1 MSIFSKK
8 MRLSL
13 IAISILNIQNAWSVA
28 YIPLDNQPQKSD
40 LQDIIS
46 NLNKKENNSDH
57 RLLSLVKNIEFSFG
71 EITEKG
77 YQNAKAIYNNGKVTI
92 NPNRIFDNTDLQS
105 VIIHESVHA
114 LKPELTESEVDSF
127 AAQYASKNDIA
138 YTYQYS
144 VDPIISDTYRPTIA
158 NPFNNNL
165 VKGLCRAG
173 AGTALSAAGSF
184 GLVGLGQDVYNR
196 VIGGTALSQEIF
208 NAAQGTAVPLAWA
221 FFDYTLQRAQWNHGF
236 PGSHASDG
244 QNINNALRA
253 IPRVGSILAD
263 TLNLGHLTERT
274 LREELGLLMF
284 VGAIGTNAVIQKVAD
299 ANNASAVAWP
309 LKIVDTAIWGG
320 LNGMVGEFSRYADGG
335 TYASLPSGHP
345 GSLIPYLGSQK
356 WNLLYSSINCG
367 TAAYLG
373 NQAYGSYASW
383 HPVPENAT
391 TSEYASSAYGA
402 AAAYMGTWIATD
414 GVFKYFQYAK
424 AAGIPGFR
432 DVDWGQLK
440 ADGIERIR
448 TAFGRQFAEGNVPA
462 DIELGAIPEVRISNQ
477 RQRRSP
483 EPGLDSRAARLRK
496 IFDELNITQNE
507 AIAAWERVIEPP
519 LTLNAFQKVDMV
531 RLKHDIAL
539 SSNPN
544 GFKPSVTIDSN
555 PTLSTLKN
563 NELAHLA
570 KEIST
575 ISKIIPRNDYTDWK
589 QWWNYSKWQDG
600 CFIDGVIEY
609 GQWLSDG
616 GNITGAE
623 GACGNTYGDGINQ
636 AIRFNDG
643 SIAIGINGRTINSL
657 ENWTVGAVGGTD
669 WRGLHGYAFFDNKGR
684 PTAMA
689 ISSRNWATWGAGFS
703 FIYKNGRWESRATD
717 DWIGEFR
724 TAESLDQHALRF
736 KFPTQ

>member
-1 MSIFSKK
+1 M
-8 MRLSL
+8 
-13 IAISILNIQNAWSVA
+13 
-28 YIPLDNQPQKSD
+28 
-40 LQDIIS
+40 QDIIS
-46 NLNKKENNSDH
+46 NLNAKENSSNH
-57 RLLSLVKNIEFSFG
+57 KLLSLVKHIEFSFG
-71 EITEKG
+71 EITKTG
-77 YQNAKAIYNNGKVTI
+77 YQNAKAIYNNGEVTI
-92 NPNRIFDNTDLQS
+92 NPNRISDNTDLQS

-114 LKPELTESEVDSF
+114 LKPELTENEVDNF
-127 AAQYASKNDIA
+127 AAQYASQNNIV
-138 YTYQYS
+138 YNYQYS
-144 VDPIISDTYRPTIA
+144 VDPIIGDAYRPITS

-165 VKGLCRAG
+165 VRGLCRAG

-196 VIGGTALSQEIF
+196 VIGGTALSQQVF
-208 NAAQGTAVPLAWA
+208 NAAQGAAVPLAWA

-236 PGSHASDG
+236 PGSHANDG

-284 VGAIGTNAVIQKVAD
+284 VGAIGTNAIIQKVAD
-299 ANNASAVAWP
+299 ANNASSVAWP
-309 LKIVDTAIWGG
+309 LKFVDTAIWGG

-335 TYASLPSGHP
+335 TYTSLPSEHP

-356 WNLLYSSINCG
+356 LNLLYSSINCG

-373 NQAYGSYASW
+373 NLAYGSYASW

-424 AAGIPGFR
+424 AAGIAGFK

-448 TAFGRQFAEGNVPA
+448 TAFGLQFAEGNVPA
-462 DIELGAIPEVRISNQ
+462 DIELGEINEVTITDLR
-477 RQRRSP
+477 RRRSITF
-483 EPGLDSRAARLRK
+483 DSRTARMRRM
-496 IFDELNITQNE
+496 FDELKITENE
-507 AIAAWERVIEPP
+507 AIAAWERVIQPP
-519 LTLNAFQKVDMV
+519 LKLNNFQKVDMV
-531 RLKHDIAL
+531 RLKHDMAL
-539 SSNPN
+539 SNNPSAFRPPVIILEDLVSQLK
-544 GFKPSVTIDSN
+544 G
-555 PTLSTLKN
+555 PTVKMLKKL
-563 NELAHLA
+563 ELAHIA
-570 KEIST
+570 KEVST
-575 ISKIIPRNDYTDWK
+575 ISKVIPRNDYADWK
-589 QWWNYSKWQDG
+589 QWWEYSKWQDG

-643 SIAIGINGRTINSL
+643 SMAIGINGRTIKSG
-657 ENWTVGAVGGTD
+657 ENWTIGAVGGIN
-669 WRGLHGYAFFDNKGR
+669 WSGLHGYAFFDKNGR

-689 ISSRNWATWGAGFS
+689 ISSRNWATYGAGFS
-703 FIYKNGRWESRATD
+703 FIYKNGKWEPRATD
-717 DWIGEFR
+717 DWISEFSS
-724 TAESLDQHALRF
+724 TSNSLDKHALRF
-736 KFPTQ
+736 KLPNGL